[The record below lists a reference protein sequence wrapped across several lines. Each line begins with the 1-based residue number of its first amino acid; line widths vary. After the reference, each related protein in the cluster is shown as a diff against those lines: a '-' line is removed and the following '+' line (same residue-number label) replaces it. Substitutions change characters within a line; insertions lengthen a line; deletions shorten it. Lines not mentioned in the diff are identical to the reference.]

1 MTSLPDDADE
11 ITSSSPPPPHQKLK
25 EEEMEEEVVENASM
39 KVNPA
44 TSQDKKPPSRLM
56 ITHMVRALSHL
67 SFLSHT
73 HHIHALPSNHTFI
86 LGT

>member
-11 ITSSSPPPPHQKLK
+11 ITSSPSPHQKP
-25 EEEMEEEVVENASM
+25 EEEVEMEEEVVENASM

>member
-11 ITSSSPPPPHQKLK
+11 ISSSPPSPHQKP
-25 EEEMEEEVVENASM
+25 EEEVEMEEEVVENASM

-56 ITHMVRALSHL
+56 ITHMVRTLSHL

-73 HHIHALPSNHTFI
+73 HHIHALPSNHIVI